1 VKGLVAR
8 AAGRRERPPARQA
21 SLRLIAGR
29 DHYEELISRELPGA
43 QVAVWIATAN
53 LKELRVQA
61 PVGTRARARGRYVS
75 ILEVLESLVDR
86 GVELRILHGRVP
98 SRAFEAELSRRN
110 RLARAL
116 ELRQCPRVHMKT
128 VTVDGRVLYL
138 GSANFTGA
146 GLGARSDGRRNFEI
160 GILTDDDYLLDA
172 VQAQFDAIWSGGEC
186 GACRL
191 RHLCPA
197 PIDQL

>member
-1 VKGLVAR
+1 MKGLVAR
-8 AAGRRERPPARQA
+8 AAARRQRPPARQA
-21 SLRLIAGR
+21 GLRLIAGR
-29 DHYEELISRELPGA
+29 DHYEELIAHELPSA
-43 QVAVWIATAN
+43 EVAVWVATAN

-61 PVGTRARARGRYVS
+61 PVGTRARARGRYMS
-75 ILEVLESLVDR
+75 ILEVLEALVDR
-86 GVELRILHGRVP
+86 GVELRILHGRPP
-98 SRAFEAELSRRN
+98 SRAFEAELGRRA
-110 RLARAL
+110 RLASKM

-146 GLGARSDGRRNFEI
+146 GLGARSEGRRNFEL
-160 GILTDDDYLLDA
+160 GILTDDDYFLDA
-172 VQAQFDAIWSGGEC
+172 VQAQFDAIWSGREC